1 MNSQGISESS
11 LIKDS
16 LKPHNA
22 IKISTVWTP
31 KVLMIGPSLQEE
43 GGMGTVS
50 RLILNHVKDLDID
63 HIASWNNLPGSIRLP
78 SKLQVIQ
85 VFFLAWIKLF
95 FELLFNRVD
104 ILHCHM
110 SERGSAWRTMIFATT
125 AYAFGKPVVIHTH
138 GAEFH
143 LFYEQLSHLSKQ
155 LINWV
160 LQKTSYLIVLSQS
173 WRNYYVSSCQL
184 SPDKV
189 IVLHNPV
196 EYPIVA
202 PSKDDS
208 QPIKLLFLGKINQR
222 KGIYDLLNSYAAF
235 KQNCQIP
242 AKLIIAGSGEIEL
255 TLKLAE
261 KLGISQDINFLGW
274 INSTQK
280 NELLAQVHG
289 FVLPSYNEGLP
300 MALLEAM
307 SWGLSIITTPV
318 GGIGEVIKHRET
330 GLLVEPGNIEQLT
343 AAIRLLVSDN
353 SLRSTLGFNAR
364 EKAAEFGIDNYSD
377 SLSSLYFK
385 ALETSQK

>member
-1 MNSQGISESS
+1 MNSQGISESC

-16 LKPHNA
+16 HQPRNA
-22 IKISTVWTP
+22 IEASTVWTP
-31 KVLMIGPSLQEE
+31 RVLMIGPSLQEE

-50 RLILNHVKDLDID
+50 RLILSHVKDLDIN
-63 HIASWNNLPGSIRLP
+63 HVASWNNLPGSIRLP
-78 SKLQVIQ
+78 SKLRVIQ
-85 VFFLAWIKLF
+85 VFCLAWIRLF
-95 FELLFNRVD
+95 AELLLNPVD
-104 ILHCHM
+104 ILHFHM

-125 AYAFGKPVVIHTH
+125 AYAFGKPVIIHTH

-143 LFYEQLSHLSKQ
+143 LFYEKLPKFSKQ

-160 LQKTSYLIVLSQS
+160 LQKTSYLIVLSES
-173 WRNYYVSSCQL
+173 WRKYYVFNCQL
-184 SPDKV
+184 SPEKV
-189 IVLHNPV
+189 IVLRNPV

-202 PSKDDS
+202 PSRDDS

-242 AKLIIAGSGEIEL
+242 VKLIIAGSGEIEL

-261 KLGISQDINFLGW
+261 KLGISQDLNFLGW
-274 INSTQK
+274 INPVQK

-318 GGIGEVIKHRET
+318 GGIGEVIKDRET

-343 AAIRLLVSDN
+343 AAIRLLVTDH
-353 SLRSTLGFNAR
+353 SLRSTLGVKAR
-364 EKAAEFGIDNYSD
+364 EKAAEFKIDNYTD
-377 SLSSLYFK
+377 SLSGLYFK
-385 ALETSQK
+385 TLETSKK